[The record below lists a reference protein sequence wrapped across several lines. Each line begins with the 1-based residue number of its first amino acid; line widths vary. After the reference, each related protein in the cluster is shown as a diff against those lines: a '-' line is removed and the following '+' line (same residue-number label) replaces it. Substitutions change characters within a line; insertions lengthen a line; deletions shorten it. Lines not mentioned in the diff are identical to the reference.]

1 MTRTPPTDAEPG
13 RRYGDRTAAER
24 SEDRRGRL
32 VAAAL
37 EAFGTTGYG
46 QTSIEQL
53 CAQARV
59 STRNFYELFAGRE
72 ALLLALHDDLNA
84 RALTAVAEAVAA
96 VDPDDLPGRAGAGVR
111 AYFTVVTS
119 DRRWAR
125 IAIVESVGVSQTT
138 ERHRREAI
146 QRFADLLQLEFTRL
160 AEAGLIPARDFRL
173 TAIALV
179 GAINGLVN
187 TWAGDSAWDDSL
199 DDVVAVA
206 TELIVTAAT
215 RPVVQVAAF
224 GARRIANSGAPHSGQ

>member
-1 MTRTPPTDAEPG
+1 MLFDKDPDQICSDVVSSPLPTDATPG

-24 SEDRRGRL
+24 SDDRRRRL

-37 EAFGTTGYG
+37 DAFGTVGYS

-72 ALLLALHDDLNA
+72 ALLVTLHDELNA
-84 RALTAVAEAVAA
+84 RALTAVAGAVSA
-96 VDPDDLPGRAGAGVR
+96 VDPDDLAGRAAAGVR

-125 IAIVESVGVSQTT
+125 IAVVESVGVSQSA
-138 ERHRREAI
+138 ERHRREAL
-146 QRFADLLQLEFTRL
+146 QRFADLLELEFIRL
-160 AEAGLIPARDFRL
+160 AGVGLIPARDFRL

-187 TWAGDSAWDDSL
+187 TWTEDRSWDASL
-199 DDVVAVA
+199 DDITAVA

-215 RPVVQVAAF
+215 RPVVP
-224 GARRIANSGAPHSGQ
+224 PH